1 MIGLG
6 DERALRAKYMCYL
19 THKLCIISVLQKQF
33 LVMRNNDNVIHAEI
47 PKNEICALFQISS
60 SLELMHP
67 VNSNNETWATSYV
80 L

>member
-1 MIGLG
+1 
-6 DERALRAKYMCYL
+6 MCYI

-47 PKNEICALFQISS
+47 PKNEICAPFKISS

-67 VNSNNETWATSYV
+67 VNSNNET
-80 L
+80 